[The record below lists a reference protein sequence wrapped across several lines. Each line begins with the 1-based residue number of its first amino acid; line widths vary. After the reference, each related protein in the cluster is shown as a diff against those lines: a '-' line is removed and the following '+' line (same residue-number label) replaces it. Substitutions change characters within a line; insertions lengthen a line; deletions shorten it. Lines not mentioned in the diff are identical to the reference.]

1 MGGRFPGKGWGSAAA
16 GCGNSGHRL
25 GCKAGARA
33 LRKQGVV
40 CEAAWGR
47 GSPLQGGHGLVGES
61 LEPNHPQLLI
71 DSVLKGE
78 TVCPSPTRGFEWRK
92 VPLCTFSSHSEIV
105 PAGLMRA
112 APSLVVLPWLLLSAE
127 ASWAAGLKG
136 STLASQ
142 LGL

>member
-16 GCGNSGHRL
+16 GCGNSGHRP

-40 CEAAWGR
+40 CEAAWGC

-78 TVCPSPTRGFEWRK
+78 TRVPKSDPRVRVEEGPSVHLQQSFRNCARWPHAS
-92 VPLCTFSSHSEIV
+92 VPL
-105 PAGLMRA
+105 PRRA
-112 APSLVVLPWLLLSAE
+112 AVAAAE
-127 ASWAAGLKG
+127 R
-136 STLASQ
+136 
-142 LGL
+142 

>member
-1 MGGRFPGKGWGSAAA
+1 MGGRFPGKGRGSVATS
-16 GCGNSGHRL
+16 CGNSDHRP
-25 GCKAGARA
+25 GCKAGVRA

-47 GSPLQGGHGLVGES
+47 GSPLQGGYGPVGES
-61 LEPNHPQLLI
+61 LETTHPKLLI

-78 TVCPSPTRGFEWRK
+78 TVCPSPTRGFERRK
-92 VPLCTFSSHSEIV
+92 IPLCTFSSHSEIV

-112 APSLVVLPWLLLSAE
+112 SPSLVVLPWLLLSAE

-136 STLASQ
+136 SALALQ